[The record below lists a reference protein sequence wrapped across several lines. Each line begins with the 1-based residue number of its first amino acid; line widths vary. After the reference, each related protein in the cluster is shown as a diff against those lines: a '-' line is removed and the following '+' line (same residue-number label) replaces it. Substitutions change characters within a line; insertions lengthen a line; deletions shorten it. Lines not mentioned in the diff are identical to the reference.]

1 MFSFTPYI
9 VSVCFPFSLGEGFLQ
24 NVQGSLE
31 TAHIKDTKCW
41 AKPLAGWSSVPR
53 QSPNTEGRR
62 AASRHFYW
70 EGWTTALPEGYSRGS
85 VSPNRASNV
94 LPENLAVDAQ
104 ETRGAGQCPPHV
116 TPSSVVS
123 HPLLLLFHLPKA
135 CKKSPISYKD
145 FTLILFILMGFFFFF
160 TFFFLI
166 SRGKQIN
173 MI

>member
-41 AKPLAGWSSVPR
+41 AKPVGRLELSTTSESQHWRETSSKQAFLLGGLNNSVAWRLFSRVSFSKQSLQCPSWEPGCGCSANKGGRSVP
-53 QSPNTEGRR
+53 SPRHPFLSGQPPS
-62 AASRHFYW
+62 AAAF
-70 EGWTTALPEGYSRGS
+70 
-85 VSPNRASNV
+85 
-94 LPENLAVDAQ
+94 
-104 ETRGAGQCPPHV
+104 
-116 TPSSVVS
+116 PSS
-123 HPLLLLFHLPKA
+123 KA